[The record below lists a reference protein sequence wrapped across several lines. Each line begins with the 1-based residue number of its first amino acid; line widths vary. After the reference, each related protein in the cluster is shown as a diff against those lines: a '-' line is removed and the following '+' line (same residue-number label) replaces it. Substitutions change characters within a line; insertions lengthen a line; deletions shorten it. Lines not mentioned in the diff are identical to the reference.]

1 MIEITDYPINLNAVI
16 DRLKK
21 GNSGSVVIHDTTLRS
36 FPKATVRK
44 VAGGTVEAEASM
56 P

>member
-16 DRLKK
+16 EWLKK
-21 GNSGSVVIHDTTLRS
+21 SGVGVMHDTTLRS

-44 VAGGTVEAEASM
+44 VAGGTIEAEASM